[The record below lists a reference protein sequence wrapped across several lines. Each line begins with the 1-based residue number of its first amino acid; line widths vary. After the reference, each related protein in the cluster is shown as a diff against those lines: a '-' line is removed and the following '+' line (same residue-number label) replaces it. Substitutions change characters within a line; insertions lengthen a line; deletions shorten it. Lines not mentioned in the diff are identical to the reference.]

1 MKRDA
6 DNCEINPIFAA
17 NYNDK
22 TKKRNM
28 TRIYLCI
35 VSLLLLIYACSN
47 DLESIGQDIVDNN
60 NYIGSELVTV
70 LNTATIRLDS
80 FPTSSGTWGSSSS
93 GSSVPK
99 YIIVGKY
106 DEPHGGT
113 TTAVPC
119 FQLDIPSDLGSPS
132 FNAAL
137 DSAVFCIHLGSKI
150 WGDTTYNIKSQG
162 YNIYRLKELPEIVYS
177 PTFNDY
183 FYNISPVDYD
193 RDSLIGRLEFLPKVE
208 HINKAWTRVNDNLA
222 ERMFYEM
229 KFRSGKDS
237 YYANTYAFRNFFK
250 GLAIVP
256 DETNDCLISLNA
268 QDSLF
273 MRFFYHDNGAERTT
287 TFKVSRSE
295 FLYNQYLTDRT
306 DSPFA
311 ALESQR
317 DEVYLRDVDF
327 ALCQGLSGY
336 ATTFTLPYPIG
347 MPRYSTLLKV
357 QLEVKVEYYTNNP
370 IDAPAS
376 LYLYELNKTNDFMG
390 RLQNT
395 SSDVVGT
402 PQESGG
408 ENERYYIFDMT
419 EYYQNVIDRYDN
431 TQTDVAIVLPEIT
444 SSYDYIVVK
453 EEPVVRF
460 YYANYKQ

>member
-1 MKRDA
+1 
-6 DNCEINPIFAA
+6 
-17 NYNDK
+17 
-22 TKKRNM
+22 M

-80 FPTSSGTWGSSSS
+80 FPTSSGTWGNSSS

-137 DSAVFCIHLGSKI
+137 DSAVFSIHLGSKI

-162 YNIYRLKELPEIVYS
+162 YNIYRLKELPEVVYS

-193 RDSLIGRLEFLPKVE
+193 KDSLIGRLEFLPKVE
-208 HINKAWTRVNDNLA
+208 HINKAWARVDDNLA

-295 FLYNQYLTDRT
+295 FLYNQYLTDLT
-306 DSPFA
+306 DMLSEKEFCVNYYQLKLEELFIYLETYYEKYELSAVFSPLLGTDIDFINDVA
-311 ALESQR
+311 SNYQTCKSA
-317 DEVYLRDVDF
+317 DELATRLKMSRITFNRRFMASFGTTASKWLRNMR
-327 ALCQGLSGY
+327 SNE
-336 ATTFTLPYPIG
+336 
-347 MPRYSTLLKV
+347 LLKMIV
-357 QLEVKVEYYTNNP
+357 
-370 IDAPAS
+370 
-376 LYLYELNKTNDFMG
+376 
-390 RLQNT
+390 
-395 SSDVVGT
+395 SSDLSFTEIAFKIGF
-402 PQESGG
+402 SSSA
-408 ENERYYIFDMT
+408 YLT
-419 EYYQNVIDRYDN
+419 EYCRKNWGKTPTQLRIDG
-431 TQTDVAIVLPEIT
+431 
-444 SSYDYIVVK
+444 K
-453 EEPVVRF
+453 
-460 YYANYKQ
+460 

>member
-1 MKRDA
+1 
-6 DNCEINPIFAA
+6 
-17 NYNDK
+17 
-22 TKKRNM
+22 M

-183 FYNISPVDYD
+183 FYNS
-193 RDSLIGRLEFLPKVE
+193 
-208 HINKAWTRVNDNLA
+208 
-222 ERMFYEM
+222 
-229 KFRSGKDS
+229 
-237 YYANTYAFRNFFK
+237 
-250 GLAIVP
+250 
-256 DETNDCLISLNA
+256 
-268 QDSLF
+268 
-273 MRFFYHDNGAERTT
+273 
-287 TFKVSRSE
+287 
-295 FLYNQYLTDRT
+295 
-306 DSPFA
+306 
-311 ALESQR
+311 
-317 DEVYLRDVDF
+317 
-327 ALCQGLSGY
+327 
-336 ATTFTLPYPIG
+336 
-347 MPRYSTLLKV
+347 
-357 QLEVKVEYYTNNP
+357 
-370 IDAPAS
+370 
-376 LYLYELNKTNDFMG
+376 
-390 RLQNT
+390 
-395 SSDVVGT
+395 
-402 PQESGG
+402 
-408 ENERYYIFDMT
+408 
-419 EYYQNVIDRYDN
+419 
-431 TQTDVAIVLPEIT
+431 
-444 SSYDYIVVK
+444 
-453 EEPVVRF
+453 
-460 YYANYKQ
+460 